1 VNQEIAQLTN
11 WLVIGPF
18 ANIDEKGM
26 ETIYAPEKEIAF
38 GKIYQGTPL
47 PITWTIPKVEI
58 LGDLIDPLP
67 WGTNYTWNYHN
78 GGVAWAMQ
86 QLSEVTGEVKY
97 NQYATNFCDFHIN
110 GAPFVDYQ
118 VKNLRAVNSAN
129 NGFLFSPLLDF
140 TLAPALPFIYILRK
154 DDSFANREAY
164 QTYIDRML
172 KYAKDEQVRFKQLI
186 LACSCMLL
194 TTSAFGQIKAVE
206 EFLAEHEKGLEKFY
220 VYQSSLRMLNQK
232 GDEAFNK
239 LIKDIRKINIYISEN
254 AALESKAGYH
264 KMVNALLQ
272 DDFETLVS
280 AKEGSVLINFLGKE
294 SRNKTYYVLAFTE
307 EDSFAVLEMDGKL
320 DLRYLS
326 AIESLDFD
334 KLRKI
339 VGQEN
344 APDGKDG
351 DQH

>member
-1 VNQEIAQLTN
+1 
-11 WLVIGPF
+11 
-18 ANIDEKGM
+18 M
-26 ETIYAPEKEIAF
+26 H
-38 GKIYQGTPL
+38 
-47 PITWTIPKVEI
+47 I
-58 LGDLIDPLP
+58 L
-67 WGTNYTWNYHN
+67 
-78 GGVAWAMQ
+78 
-86 QLSEVTGEVKY
+86 
-97 NQYATNFCDFHIN
+97 
-110 GAPFVDYQ
+110 
-118 VKNLRAVNSAN
+118 
-129 NGFLFSPLLDF
+129 
-140 TLAPALPFIYILRK
+140 
-154 DDSFANREAY
+154 
-164 QTYIDRML
+164 
-172 KYAKDEQVRFKQLI
+172 KQLI